1 MSGPQKA
8 AKWQQFSMRLGELPP
23 ATVEAVFERHGAC
36 SVTLTDA
43 GDHPLLEPAPGETP
57 LWPDTEI
64 TGLFDATRNLERL
77 KNDLRSILNM
87 RELPGC
93 RIEPLAE
100 RIWEREW
107 LRDFGP
113 MAFGTRLRVC
123 PGDSSVADPH
133 AVVVKLDPGL
143 AFGTGTH
150 ATTALCLEWL
160 DGLELEDAR
169 VLDYGCGS
177 SILSVAAL
185 LLGAASVTAVD
196 IDAQAIA
203 ATERN
208 ASRNGVRE
216 RLVTTGNESEVSGCF
231 DVIVANILAGP
242 LIDNAPLIVAWLG
255 RGGRLAL
262 SGILAEQ
269 ADTVRAAYSEHVCLA
284 ATAERDG
291 WVRLDGRRI

>member
-1 MSGPQKA
+1 
-8 AKWQQFSMRLGELPP
+8 MRLGELP
-23 ATVEAVFERHGAC
+23 AAAVETVFERHGAC

-64 TGLFDATRNLERL
+64 SGLFDAARDLEHL
-77 KNDLRSILNM
+77 KEELRSVLGM

-93 RIEPLAE
+93 RIETLAE

-107 LRDFGP
+107 LKDLGP

-160 DGLELEDAR
+160 DGLELEGAR

-177 SILSVAAL
+177 GILSVAAL

-196 IDAQAIA
+196 IDAQAITATGQNA
-203 ATERN
+203 A
-208 ASRNGVRE
+208 RNGVRE
-216 RLVTTGNESEVSGCF
+216 RLVTASDRRAIRGSF
-231 DVIVANILAGP
+231 DCVVANILAGA
-242 LIDNAPLIVAWLG
+242 LIDDAPHIVERLA
-255 RGGRLAL
+255 RGGELAL
-262 SGILAEQ
+262 SGILTDQAE
-269 ADTVRAAYSEHVCLA
+269 AVRAAYRAHVRFA
-284 ATAERDG
+284 APAERDG
-291 WVRLDGRRI
+291 WIRLDGRRI